1 MRAYLV
7 DDQKVSFSLLFCAD
21 NLHSF
26 YGKLDW
32 RLFADPPL
40 VEHLGMTIGFTLNPA
55 MVQDGIDS
63 APAAGRLDLR
73 GPPW

>member
-1 MRAYLV
+1 
-7 DDQKVSFSLLFCAD
+7 LLFCAD
-21 NLHSF
+21 HLHGF
-26 YGKLDW
+26 YGRLDW

-40 VEHLGMTIGFTLNPA
+40 VQQHGMAIAFTLNPA
-55 MVQDGIDS
+55 TVRDGIGS